1 MEKIVETH
9 NLFIDTSTANKES
22 NSRGDDFQLHLNTQS
37 VDADR
42 NQFIRL
48 TLNDFSMYKTWTDV
62 NDNNRAIIIDDGT
75 GDRKLA
81 LTKQNYET
89 LYDLALNFANLIGT
103 DIITNTAAA
112 SFTVTGLTPGATTG
126 INGTA
131 DNIIRFTI
139 NTNIAHGLTQ
149 YLIQLFEEEG
159 DAWALLGGNRIYGTT
174 PSTENSLKV
183 TIATT
188 AITFECLYPAQRSTT
203 SHIYLRTSLTTGSS
217 ETASLAQ
224 ETDIDIAPEV
234 SYSNILARI
243 PVNTE
248 FCTYTSN
255 TGREYY
261 LDLHQKHLNNIK
273 LSLTDQHSRRIGRRP
288 ASFSSKTA
296 AGRRPMRRLC

>member
-62 NDNNRAIIIDDGT
+62 NDNNKTIIIDDGT
-75 GDRKLA
+75 GDRKVA

-103 DIITNTAAA
+103 DIITNSSAA
-112 SFTVTGLTPGATTG
+112 SFTITGLTPAATTG

-159 DAWALLGGNRIYGTT
+159 DSFALLGGNRIYGST
-174 PSTENSLKV
+174 PSTENSLK
-183 TIATT
+183 
-188 AITFECLYPAQRSTT
+188 
-203 SHIYLRTSLTTGSS
+203 
-217 ETASLAQ
+217 
-224 ETDIDIAPEV
+224 
-234 SYSNILARI
+234 
-243 PVNTE
+243 TE

-296 AGRRPMRRLC
+296 SGLNNQDAVEQSTLGNLNFSCVLRVDIVSGGPINETNFQTTQPQIPIRKSGILVQTNRMM